1 MAPQNEARRGS
12 VNCRF
17 QAGSTTGDIP
27 QKNIAVHEQSKAR
40 LNYLARGIDSLGP
53 AALGYPFCHLAAGK
67 SFWPTVEAYAAL
79 SPFRDFILANT
90 GVRPMLRALEGERA
104 P

>member
-1 MAPQNEARRGS
+1 L
-12 VNCRF
+12 
-17 QAGSTTGDIP
+17 TD
-27 QKNIAVHEQSKAR
+27 
-40 LNYLARGIDSLGP
+40 
-53 AALGYPFCHLAAGK
+53 LAAGK

-90 GVRPMLRALEGERA
+90 GVRALEGERA